1 MSFRPKE
8 TPSSFRSGR
17 RLYRNVGEDRPD
29 NFILGNSFTSGDFP
43 AMILQHASRVVWM
56 SHLLCGF
63 DWNEVE
69 QYRPDE
75 VWWMPTERF
84 LVCLTGRKP
93 KGLPERKAVSAGD
106 KVPAGLAAQMGAV
119 RGRDGARQ

>member
-1 MSFRPKE
+1 MC
-8 TPSSFRSGR
+8 SSD
-17 RLYRNVGEDRPD
+17 LIL
-29 NFILGNSFTSGDFP
+29 ILGDSFTSGDLP
-43 AMILQHASRVVWM
+43 PLILQHASRVVWM

-119 RGRDGARQ
+119 RGRDGAGQ